1 MVHLITFTP
10 ELQPYCLAKLFFSAC
25 QNLRNDTLCK
35 VTMYLLGELSNV
47 LMRVSQVEV
56 REVNIIDLIEQIIFR
71 PGTANETIEYGLSSL
86 FKLYDKFQSLK
97 ERILK
102 MIRSFENHA
111 DLEVQKRACEYAR
124 LLDQSW
130 RDERVREICIPIP
143 AMKAA
148 AENFGQ
154 IPIGDTTMD
163 LESDSLKMP

>member
-1 MVHLITFTP
+1 
-10 ELQPYCLAKLFFSAC
+10 
-25 QNLRNDTLCK
+25 
-35 VTMYLLGELSNV
+35 
-47 LMRVSQVEV
+47 MRVSQVEV
-56 REVNIIDLIEQIIFR
+56 REVNIIDLIEQVIFR

-86 FKLYDKFQSLK
+86 FKLYDKFPSLK

-130 RDERVREICIPIP
+130 KDERVREICIPIP

-154 IPIGDTTMD
+154 IPVGDTTMD
-163 LESDSLKMP
+163 L

>member
-1 MVHLITFTP
+1 
-10 ELQPYCLAKLFFSAC
+10 
-25 QNLRNDTLCK
+25 
-35 VTMYLLGELSNV
+35 MYLLGELSNV